1 MARKG
6 SGTAF
11 PTKPET
17 KKHPAKASAQ
27 AMTLVFVTYSL
38 KRMADMIMTSTG
50 AKYRRM
56 AAADIDVAWIVE
68 K

>member
-11 PTKPET
+11 PMNPET
-17 KKHPAKASAQ
+17 KKQPANAMRQ
-27 AMTLVFVTYSL
+27 AMTLVFVTSSL

-56 AAADIDVAWIVE
+56 AAADMDVAWMVE